1 VIGLPSALFVVSGS
15 LAHLAWHAGRSRGYG
30 EWVPKSAR
38 KVEFEALYA
47 RYRALPEGTKAEI
60 VAGEIR
66 MLPRPRPRHVRATSI
81 LGARLVRRFG
91 WDADDGPGG
100 WVILHEPE
108 LRLGEEVRAPD
119 LAGWRVE
126 RYEEPEDNPITLVP
140 DWICEVLSPTTAR
153 IDRVEKMPLYV
164 EHGVDHLW
172 IIDPVMKT
180 LEVYRRE
187 GGLWIVCSSHGA
199 DDVASPES
207 FDAVPFELGALWRL
221 PEKPGPPS
229 AP

>member
-1 VIGLPSALFVVSGS
+1 LSS
-15 LAHLAWHAGRSRGYG
+15 LAGYKAHLAWHAGRSRGYA

-47 RYRALPEGTKAEI
+47 RYRALPAGTKAEI

-153 IDRVEKMPLYV
+153 IDRVEKMPLYA

-172 IIDPVMKT
+172 IVDPVMKT

-187 GGLWIVCSSHGA
+187 GGLWVVCSSHGA
-199 DDVASPES
+199 DDVVSPEP

-221 PEKPGPPS
+221 PGKPGPPR